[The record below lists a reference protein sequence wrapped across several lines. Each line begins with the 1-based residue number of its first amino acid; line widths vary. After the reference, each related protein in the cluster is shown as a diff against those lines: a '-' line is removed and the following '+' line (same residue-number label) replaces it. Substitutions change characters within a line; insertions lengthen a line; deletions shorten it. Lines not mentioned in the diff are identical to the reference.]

1 MDRIQPPL
9 MPRIDQL
16 SSLIFLSYL
25 LFIMLT
31 KGPIYVI
38 VILRW
43 CLFVVRFH
51 WVRVIDRVLA
61 ICCKTYSLSVLIV
74 TCCTFR

>member
-61 ICCKTYSLSVLIV
+61 ICRKTYSLSVLIV